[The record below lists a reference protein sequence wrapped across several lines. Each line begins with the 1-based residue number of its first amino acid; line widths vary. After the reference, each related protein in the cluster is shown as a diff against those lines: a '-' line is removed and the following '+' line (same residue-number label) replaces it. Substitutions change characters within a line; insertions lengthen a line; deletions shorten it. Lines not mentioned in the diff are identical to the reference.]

1 MIVDD
6 CIISD
11 NLAEFRFCCDL
22 SQCKGACCVEGDC
35 GAPLDK
41 EEIQILERIYPV
53 VKQYMTV
60 EGIEAVE
67 RDGVSSLDVD
77 KLPCT
82 PLVNNRECAYAIVE
96 NGLTLCAIEKAYR
109 DGKIDYPKPISCHLY
124 PVRIEDYGDFKAV
137 NYHEWDICR
146 SEACRRYGVEKRRLA
161 KALRKEAE
169 GLGLT
174 ELACMGI
181 FSNGE
186 AVYVRVNAGKR
197 EKLIAAANAA

>member
-1 MIVDD
+1 MLIVDD

-11 NLAEFRFCCDL
+11 NLAEVRFCCDL
-22 SQCKGACCVEGDC
+22 LQCKGACCVEGDC

-41 EEIQILERIYPV
+41 EEILILERIYPI
-53 VKQYMTV
+53 VKQYMTA

-96 NGLTLCAIEKAYR
+96 NSLTLCAIEKAYR

-146 SEACRRYGVEKRRLA
+146 CAVA
-161 KALRKEAE
+161 KGRAE
-169 GLGLT
+169 GKPLYQYLKEPLIRRFGQEWYD
-174 ELACMGI
+174 ELEEQCE
-181 FSNGE
+181 NHN
-186 AVYVRVNAGKR
+186 R
-197 EKLIAAANAA
+197 